1 MQANKQEKQTQSQN
15 ILEQDPLPSNDKNSE
30 KNDDSKN
37 QMMLLY
43 LLILFHPP
51 LNPKIFFCRAWSI
64 VIMPKII
71 AVILFR

>member
-15 ILEQDPLPSNDKNSE
+15 ILEQDPLPSNDKIP
-30 KNDDSKN
+30 KK
-37 QMMLLY
+37 MM
-43 LLILFHPP
+43 IA
-51 LNPKIFFCRAWSI
+51 KIKCRAWSI

>member
-15 ILEQDPLPSNDKNSE
+15 ILEQDPFL
-30 KNDDSKN
+30 
-37 QMMLLY
+37 QM
-43 LLILFHPP
+43 IKI
-51 LNPKIFFCRAWSI
+51 PKKMMIAKIKCRAWSI

>member
-37 QMMLLY
+37 QMW
-43 LLILFHPP
+43 HG
-51 LNPKIFFCRAWSI
+51 A
-64 VIMPKII
+64 
-71 AVILFR
+71 